1 MNDAFVLELLPA
13 RGLDQSMLLP
23 VLIGLLIVL
32 FFTEAFGWVFAGAI
46 VPGYL
51 ASVFII
57 QPVTGCIVLFE
68 SIVTYLVAI
77 GLARLLSK
85 SDAWTRFFGRERFF
99 LILAVSLLVRMQ
111 DHAWFAPW
119 AIGQIDTWFMTS
131 YESEQEFY
139 SVGLVLVPLTA
150 NMLWKPPLP
159 RGLFQL
165 GVEVAITYLIVAYVL
180 LPYTNL
186 SLSSVELTYENT
198 AINFVGHAKAHIIL
212 LTTAI
217 LAAQFNLTYG
227 WDFNGILVPALLA
240 LLWLTPLK
248 LLATVGEAVVVL
260 YLVRGFLRLPVIEH
274 MDFEG
279 PRKLVLVFTIAF
291 VWKVVLGFTLAPV
304 FPELKISDTYGFG
317 YLLSSLLAAKM
328 LGRKTVRGVLLPS
341 VTTSVMGFAIGSVI
355 GFVLELVAPAEPP
368 DRLLT
373 NPASTRLLRSPVGA
387 MALARIQAETLS
399 AELEL
404 PSQGELHDHGRF
416 WSKLAL
422 WADSSYVVAGTSPGD
437 AAVPDEVRNL
447 GGALGL
453 QIAHVGRWT
462 TGRGPSEGVERDVY
476 VVLEHELDIRRGW
489 PHALIVPEARGPVL
503 VVPFPVHESP
513 VGEVAAVL
521 CRWTDCRAV
530 LSAGREQERA
540 GTRLTPRPIEIAMRA
555 FAGRSTI
562 IVRGQ
567 LDQPGG
573 GWWVAAD
580 VRLRLQDHQR
590 MHEGKDSPRS
600 PDRSPDRPP
609 PRGAPSEMA
618 PTLHLRGTPTEF
630 QFQQLWAD
638 DVALSWELPDQPLRL
653 SDIDDPLGVLEI
665 PQADLD
671 RVLLGEL
678 TERAVVERA
687 EASVIEL
694 LGAAQRER
702 EPIGHRGASYVPPSM
717 AELVYLEQQLVG
729 PMVRWARGGPLDP
742 DAPGLEAADALAV
755 LAGRASVIDY
765 SLIEFGDCGSG
776 SEPSTPTSTSSCLV
790 VLRDRDPPSTAGWG
804 TLVVRRG
811 PAKPI
816 AIEAP
821 RPHREHDTWRLAAEL
836 WQVMDARALLLA
848 GADGQPTQVTRARNE
863 SGRSDSADPDPVRSG
878 SLRTPFQAFHQGIDR
893 ALVDP
898 EIREDGLILQVRG
911 LAAWRNIADSLVLGL
926 GQPALQTDADQSGEP
941 IDTIEELMAID
952 GRQLLLAA
960 QLEPGGGLG
969 WLRDDFRVA
978 DGSVQLYRL
987 SGAGVPQ
994 VEYTRELGDKP
1005 MATLWFSTRVRER
1018 FMDARGDEQ
1027 RRRATMLG
1035 WPFVPESELIAM
1047 NSALVGVAAP
1057 LADEP
1062 RVDDATALRRYEQAR
1077 ELAIRYAQTG
1087 NLHLLRRI
1095 EQLAA
1100 DPALAGALRFRIG
1113 LGLEWGRAFVI
1124 LEIATDTRGDRALV
1138 LLDHRLVGHQ
1148 VGRVGELGMDPTRW
1162 LRWQMLA
1169 RPQVIELHDLP
1180 VVPVVP
1186 VVPVMPVMPAQAPGG
1201 GE

>member
-1 MNDAFVLELLPA
+1 MSDEFVLELLPA

-23 VLIGLLIVL
+23 VLIGLMIVL

-68 SIVTYLVAI
+68 SIVTYLIAI

-119 AIGQIDTWFMTS
+119 VIGQIDTWFMTN

-165 GVEVAITYLIVAYVL
+165 GVEVGITYLIVAYVL

-248 LLATVGEAVVVL
+248 LVATVGEAVVVL
-260 YLVRGFLRLPVIEH
+260 YLVRAFLRLPVIKH

-291 VWKVVLGFTLAPV
+291 VWKIALGFTLAPL
-304 FPELKISDTYGFG
+304 FPDLKISDTYGFG

-341 VTTSVMGFAIGSVI
+341 VTTSMMGFVIGSAI
-355 GFVLELVAPAEPP
+355 GFVLELVAPASPP
-368 DRLLT
+368 DRLAS

-387 MALARIQAETLS
+387 MALARIQTEMLPV
-399 AELEL
+399 ELDQ
-404 PSQGELHDHGRF
+404 PSQAELHDHQRF

-422 WADSSYVVAGTSPGD
+422 WSEGLYVVAGASPGD

-462 TGRGPSEGVERDVY
+462 SGRGSDEGIEREVY
-476 VVLEHELDIRRGW
+476 VVLEQELDVRRGW

-503 VVPFPVHESP
+503 VVPFPVAEAP
-513 VGEVAAVL
+513 VAEVAAVL

-530 LSAGREQERA
+530 LSAGREQDEP
-540 GTRLTPRPIEIAMRA
+540 GTRVAARPLEIAMRS
-555 FAGRSTI
+555 FPGRSAI
-562 IVRGQ
+562 VVRGE
-567 LDQPGG
+567 LEPPGM
-573 GWWVAAD
+573 GWWLAD
-580 VRLRLQDHQR
+580 DLRDRVNQD
-590 MHEGKDSPRS
+590 
-600 PDRSPDRPP
+600 PDRP
-609 PRGAPSEMA
+609 

-630 QFQQLWAD
+630 RFQELWAD
-638 DVALSWELPDQPLRL
+638 ELALSWELPEQPLRL
-653 SDIDDPLGVLEI
+653 ANTDDPIGVLEI
-665 PQADLD
+665 PQTELD
-671 RVLLGEL
+671 RVLLSEL
-678 TERAVVERA
+678 TERAVVQRA
-687 EASVIEL
+687 DASVLEL
-694 LGAAQRER
+694 LAADQRER
-702 EPIGHRGASYVPPSM
+702 EAAGHAGEGWVPPSV
-717 AELVYLEQQLVG
+717 AELAYLEQQLVG
-729 PMVRWARGGPLDP
+729 PLVRWARGGPLDP
-742 DAPGLEAADALAV
+742 DSPGLEAAGALSV

-765 SLIEFGDCGSG
+765 ELVEIGDC
-776 SEPSTPTSTSSCLV
+776 ETEAEALTSNCVV
-790 VLRDRDPPSTAGWG
+790 VLRDREPPSTSSWG

-816 AIEAP
+816 ALEAP
-821 RPHREHDTWRLAAEL
+821 RPHRERDSWRVAAEL
-836 WQVMDARALLLA
+836 WQVMGARALLLA
-848 GADGQPTQVTRARNE
+848 GADGLPTRVARRRAL
-863 SGRSDSADPDPVRSG
+863 GGPSAIGDPDPVRSG
-878 SLRTPFQAFHQGIDR
+878 NLRTPFQAFHQGVDR

-911 LAAWRNIADSLVLGL
+911 LAAWRNVADSLVIGL

-941 IDTIEELMAID
+941 IDTVEELMAID

-960 QLEPGGGLG
+960 QLQPSGGLG
-969 WLRDDFRVA
+969 WLHDDFRVA
-978 DGSVQLYRL
+978 DGSEQLYRL

-1005 MATLWFSTRVRER
+1005 MAVLWFTTRVRER
-1018 FMDARGDEQ
+1018 FVDLRGDDQ
-1027 RRRATMLG
+1027 RRRFTMIG
-1035 WPFVPESELIAM
+1035 WPFGPESELVAM
-1047 NSALVGVAAP
+1047 TAPLVGVAP
-1057 LADEP
+1057 PGEGEVP
-1062 RVDDATALRRYEQAR
+1062 RLDDASALRRYEQAR
-1077 ELAIRYAQTG
+1077 ELADGYAQTG

-1095 EQLAA
+1095 EQLAG
-1100 DPALAGALRFRIG
+1100 DPAMAGALRFRAG
-1113 LGLEWGRAFVI
+1113 LGLEWGRPFLI
-1124 LEIATDTRGDRALV
+1124 IELATGTRGHRALV
-1138 LLDHRLVGHQ
+1138 LLDHRLLGHA
-1148 VGRVGELGMDPTRW
+1148 VGRVGELAMDPVAW
-1162 LRWQMLA
+1162 LRSRMLA
-1169 RPQVIELHDLP
+1169 RPRVIELHDLP
-1180 VVPVVP
+1180 VVPV
-1186 VVPVMPVMPAQAPGG
+1186 MPIAISPPPSEEGD
-1201 GE
+1201 E